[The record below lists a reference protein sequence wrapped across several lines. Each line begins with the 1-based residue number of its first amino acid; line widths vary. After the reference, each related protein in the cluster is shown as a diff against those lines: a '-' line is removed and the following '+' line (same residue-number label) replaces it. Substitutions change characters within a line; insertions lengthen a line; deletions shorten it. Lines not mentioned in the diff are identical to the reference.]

1 MNLTPA
7 MQQYYDIKEKYNDSI
22 LFFRMGD
29 FYEMFDEDAH
39 IAHRVLWINITTRNK
54 NAINPTPLAGIPYH
68 AKEKYLPILVNAWY
82 KVAIVEQ
89 ISDPKLKWIVK
100 REVVRIVT
108 PATLNLEWENYENT
122 INNSNFIVSIVE
134 KDKKYGL
141 SYIEL
146 WENKWQTWEF
156 IDFNSLRWELYKLSP
171 KEVILE
177 KILFNNSEIKEI
189 LSKKYSLN
197 IYCFEWVKN
206 PEKNLIKHF
215 KVKNL
220 LGFWLQDKELS
231 ICASSLLL
239 EYLKNNQ
246 KSDLSFLSSISYL
259 TFWDKLELD
268 ESTIRNLDLIYNFYT
283 KSSSVWTL
291 FWVLNNTKTSAWS
304 RFLRNEIIKPLKDK
318 KEIEKRQKFVWEFLN
333 NKILLDKIQNE
344 LKMVSDIDTILNRLA
359 LNRAM
364 PRDLLNL
371 KRSLISIIDI
381 MDIIEKKWSKEL
393 QEIIN

>member
-100 REVVRIVT
+100 REVVRVVT

>member
-1 MNLTPA
+1 MNPTPA

-39 IAHRVLWINITTRNK
+39 TAHRILWINITTRNK

-89 ISDPKLKWIVK
+89 VSNPKLKWIVK
-100 REVVRIVT
+100 REVVRVVT

-134 KDKKYGL
+134 KNGKYGL

-156 IDFNSLRWELYKLSP
+156 THFNSLKWELYKLSP

-177 KILFNNSEIKEI
+177 KNLFNNSEIKEI

-197 IYCFEWVKN
+197 IYCFEWVKK

-215 KVKNL
+215 RVKNL
-220 LGFWLQDKELS
+220 LGFWLQNKELS
-231 ICASSLLL
+231 IWASSLLL

-318 KEIEKRQKFVWEFLN
+318 KEIEKRQKFVGEFLSD
-333 NKILLDKIQNE
+333 KILLDKIQNE

-364 PRDLLNL
+364 PRDLLGL
-371 KRSLISIIDI
+371 KKSLISIINI
-381 MDIIEKKWSKEL
+381 MDIIKKEWSKEL
-393 QEIIN
+393 QEIIK